1 MRIPLCAILL
11 LAVSEASAQNTT
23 VAGRTQDLN
32 FVANQLPLLHVNF
45 FYQLSPATYQQA
57 AAALGARIGT
67 ATDPEFYVGLEQ
79 LIALAGDMHT
89 TMSPEDVFYNYGYLP
104 LAFVW
109 LEDGL
114 FVTTAA
120 PEYSQALATPGGG
133 RERDAD
139 LPGRLSDRERVRPR
153 QRSVASLHGRVAPH
167 QPVPIARPRYYPTGR

>member
-114 FVTTAA
+114 FVTTTA
-120 PEYSQALATPGGG
+120 PEYSQALATQVVAVNGMPISQVACLIGSAYAHAN
-133 RERDAD
+133 DQW
-139 LPGRLSDRERVRPR
+139 LHYT
-153 QRSVASLHGRVAPH
+153 VASRLTSLFLLQGLD
-167 QPVPIARPRYYPTGR
+167 